1 VTAADRGPGA
11 SAPGATATTATET
24 AAPGATETGATAPA
38 TAAPGQ
44 TAPTAPGT
52 PGATHAS
59 GRPPRPATSR
69 REPWLAPLL
78 LRLHFYAGVLV
89 GPFVL
94 VAALTGAAYA
104 VSPTLER
111 ALYADELT
119 APVTASTVP
128 LAEQVAAA
136 RAVVGED
143 AALVAVR
150 PAPEPGD
157 TTRVMF
163 AADGLLDGQTRAVFV
178 DPADASVRGDLPVYG
193 TSGSLPLRTTISDL
207 HRSLGLG
214 DVGRVYSEL
223 AASWLGVV
231 VVGGVVLW
239 VLRFRRTRGRA
250 RLRRDLTRPDLRA
263 TGYRRPFTWHAS
275 TGILLAVGALFLSAT
290 GITWS
295 QFAGENVT
303 ALRSALS
310 WQAPALDT
318 ALDTAL
324 SDGSGADADGTG
336 TAAGGSQPTAADPHA
351 HHGGSSGAGGA
362 TGPGGA
368 GTSATDVALDDTRF
382 DSVLAAAQQVNVD
395 TGRVEIRPPAASGT
409 AWTVT
414 EIGRSWP
421 TQVDAVAVD
430 GDTLATVDRT
440 DFADHPF
447 MAKLARWGIDAHMG
461 TLFGLPNQLLL
472 VVTALGLA
480 TMVVL
485 GYAMWWTRRPT
496 RPAGAP
502 RSWRPGRP
510 AAAGALARA
519 PWWGLGLVG
528 LVAVGLGT
536 FLPVLGVSLLAFV
549 LVDALVTVARVPGA
563 PPAG

>member
-1 VTAADRGPGA
+1 MSAADRGSDADVSGPSATSATATGA
-11 SAPGATATTATET
+11 AATRAPGATATS
-24 AAPGATETGATAPA
+24 APGPTSASGPA
-38 TAAPGQ
+38 AR
-44 TAPTAPGT
+44 
-52 PGATHAS
+52 PGA
-59 GRPPRPATSR
+59 GR

-111 ALYADELT
+111 VLYADELT
-119 APVTASTVP
+119 APVTGSTVP
-128 LAEQVAAA
+128 LADQVAAA
-136 RAVVGED
+136 RAVAGED

-163 AADGLLDGQTRAVFV
+163 AQDGLLDGQTRAVFV

-239 VLRFRRTRGRA
+239 VLRFRRARGRA

-318 ALDTAL
+318 ALGG
-324 SDGSGADADGTG
+324 DGA
-336 TAAGGSQPTAADPHA
+336 AAGGAAAGGAPQPTAADPHA
-351 HHGGSSGAGGA
+351 HHGGSSGSAGVG
-362 TGPGGA
+362 TGTGGA

-395 TGRVEIRPPAASGT
+395 TGRVEIKPPAASGT

-421 TQVDAVAVD
+421 TQVDAIAID
-430 GDTLATVDRT
+430 GETLSTVDRT
-440 DFADHPF
+440 DFADHPV
-447 MAKLARWGIDAHMG
+447 MAKLARWGVDAHMG
-461 TLFGLPNQLLL
+461 VLFGLPNQLLL

-528 LVAVGLGT
+528 LVAVGLGL

-549 LVDALVTVARVPGA
+549 LVDALVTVARVPGP